1 MPSTGRGERDEPPA
15 LRWILAQI
23 FALIRQFGNSFI
35 WAPVI
40 CFMIYEVAET
50 FRAFA
55 GHVSVADLALKISA
69 HFNFVVTASL
79 VTSGLTTALW
89 ANEYRRHKNT
99 RKRLT
104 SRTES
109 LEKRIDRNRESSL
122 LTPEGM
128 TREEDQ

>member
-1 MPSTGRGERDEPPA
+1 
-15 LRWILAQI
+15 
-23 FALIRQFGNSFI
+23 
-35 WAPVI
+35 
-40 CFMIYEVAET
+40 MIYEVAET